1 MMIKAFNNSIQRFD
15 LALILYIS
23 ELNGR
28 RILDRFFYLASKIG
42 DGHLYVLIGI
52 FLIFSSMQGRI
63 KILFAGL
70 LAFAIELPIYF
81 IIKRYVKRKRPFEQ
95 IENFKKLIAPPDKY
109 SFPSGHTAAAFVM
122 ASVFSFVFPLFCTI
136 LYFLASLIGFSR
148 LYLRVHYPT
157 DILAGCLLGILSAK
171 FSLWI
176 IF

>member
-1 MMIKAFNNSIQRFD
+1 MIKAFNNSIQRFD

-23 ELNGR
+23 QLNGR
-28 RILDRFFYLASKIG
+28 RISDRLFYLVSKIG

-52 FLIFSSMQGRI
+52 FLMFASVQGSI
-63 KILFAGL
+63 KILYAGL
-70 LAFAIELPIYF
+70 LAFAIELPVYF
-81 IIKRYVKRKRPFEQ
+81 IVKKYVKRKRPFEQ
-95 IENFKKLIAPPDKY
+95 IENFRKLIVPPDKY

-122 ASVFSFVFPLFCTI
+122 ASVFSFVFPIFSAL